1 MSQVDFLILTMASLC
16 CAFFFKRWS
25 SRAGYESWRYYF
37 CGVFNLVFIC
47 TYMRVVDQGCIVL
60 VECLGKKHQDY
71 PLMAAMALV
80 AAVLH
85 ALAMP
90 SRTDEA
96 K

>member
-1 MSQVDFLILTMASLC
+1 
-16 CAFFFKRWS
+16 
-25 SRAGYESWRYYF
+25 
-37 CGVFNLVFIC
+37 
-47 TYMRVVDQGCIVL
+47 MRLVDQGCIVL

-85 ALAMP
+85 AVAMP
-90 SRTDEA
+90 YGSDDD